1 MTDEEHGQFWPYRLR
16 GPLPGCLLQDNNVR
30 PMVQRSPQWTL
41 IFVHLCTPCV
51 NIGAE
56 IHSSDRIIPLILLA
70 LAARQPAESG
80 ADVGEGAEPEVL
92 DRFAPHEPGI
102 ATA

>member
-1 MTDEEHGQFWPYRLR
+1 M
-16 GPLPGCLLQDNNVR
+16 
-30 PMVQRSPQWTL
+30 
-41 IFVHLCTPCV
+41 HLCTPCV

-102 ATA
+102 ATACGIYILVKVISGLRPRWRPQLLALCKGFNL

>member
-1 MTDEEHGQFWPYRLR
+1 MYYSRQQQWCQKYIIEDESFSV
-16 GPLPGCLLQDNNVR
+16 LQ
-30 PMVQRSPQWTL
+30 L
-41 IFVHLCTPCV
+41 F
-51 NIGAE
+51 A
-56 IHSSDRIIPLILLA
+56 PLILTA
-70 LAARQPAESG
+70 HPARQSAEPG

>member
-1 MTDEEHGQFWPYRLR
+1 MLTLVPKYI
-16 GPLPGCLLQDNNVR
+16 
-30 PMVQRSPQWTL
+30 PQIEPFL
-41 IFVHLCTPCV
+41 SF
-51 NIGAE
+51 
-56 IHSSDRIIPLILLA
+56 ILLA

-92 DRFAPHEPGI
+92 DRFAPHEPGV

>member
-1 MTDEEHGQFWPYRLR
+1 MDI
-16 GPLPGCLLQDNNVR
+16 NI
-30 PMVQRSPQWTL
+30 M
-41 IFVHLCTPCV
+41 HLCTLCI

-56 IHSSDRIIPLILLA
+56 IHWSDRILPLILLA

-92 DRFAPHEPGI
+92 DGFAPHEPGI

>member
-16 GPLPGCLLQDNNVR
+16 GPLPSRLLQDNNVR